1 MEEVKFEDK
10 GIGIQGIY
18 ASTLLSLNQ
27 DIRIP
32 KKNEGD
38 SYRTVNLRREEKE
51 ANNLR
56 NTSEVGGGLELGE
69 WKFIGGVKKW
79 LPFVYSSTEME

>member
-1 MEEVKFEDK
+1 MEKVKFEDK

-32 KKNEGD
+32 KRNEGD
-38 SYRTVNLRREEKE
+38 SYRTVSLRRKEKE
-51 ANNLR
+51 ADNLR
-56 NTSEVGGGLELGE
+56 NTSEVGGGLAVGE
-69 WKFIGGVKKW
+69 WEFLGGIKKW
-79 LPFVYSSTEME
+79 LPLVYSSTEME